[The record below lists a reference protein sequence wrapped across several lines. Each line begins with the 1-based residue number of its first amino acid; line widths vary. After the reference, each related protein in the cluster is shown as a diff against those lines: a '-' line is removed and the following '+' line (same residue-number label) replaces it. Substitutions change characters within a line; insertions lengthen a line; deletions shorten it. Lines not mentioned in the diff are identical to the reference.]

1 MEISDL
7 EAYIQAVRD
16 TGKHGLWNAVMTI
29 SLTLFFL
36 PIHSFNISPP
46 SFFQLTWEE
55 SWKTDFVSHV
65 SSPLPHPIHSMLSI
79 FLHHSS
85 TFLLFP
91 PLPSLFLHLQQEHH
105 IIHHTS
111 APPRLLSHYVRFSHA
126 AYSKHS
132 AGTYLSSKML
142 SSSRMKGV
150 RRWFEIRGYL
160 LSDWLCCLCG
170 F

>member
-91 PLPSLFLHLQQEHH
+91 PLIVSASSTGAPY
-105 IIHHTS
+105 HTS
-111 APPRLLSHYVRFSHA
+111 YVCPPPRLLSHYVRFSHA